1 MDRYWEDYISEK
13 KPKVGLNDWSMI
25 AAPYSEAQ
33 HPYMAPEHPARQPV
47 LYGCVT
53 GHPLHEDG
61 TYVTTSRLLASAG
74 HEVETYN
81 TVYNLGSMDVG
92 YKKWCSS
99 QGIEVDPEQP
109 VKIKTA

>member
-1 MDRYWEDYISEK
+1 MDRYWDDYPPIKK
-13 KPKVGLNDWSMI
+13 KPKVGLDDWSMVPS
-25 AAPYSEAQ
+25 ADVN
-33 HPYMAPEHPARQPV
+33 PYMAPEHPARQPV

-61 TYVTTSRLLASAG
+61 TYVTTSRILASAG